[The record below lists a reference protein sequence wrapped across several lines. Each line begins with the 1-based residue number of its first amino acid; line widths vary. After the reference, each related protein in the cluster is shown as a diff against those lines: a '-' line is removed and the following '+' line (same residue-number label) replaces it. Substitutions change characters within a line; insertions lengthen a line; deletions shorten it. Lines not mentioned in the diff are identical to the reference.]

1 MCYTNYY
8 KVFIKGTFMKKTISI
23 LFSILFILILEIGYS
38 DIFIT
43 YLSGECTVD
52 LEGKG
57 QWEKPSIDME
67 LFETSAIRTGQDGAI
82 ELLIDDNIVSFSE
95 NNTVIMEDVLAK
107 IGERKKIGWL
117 KSVTKYAKN
126 MGRGDETY
134 AKTALAGIRGTKSNE
149 DELEWFEN
157 IDEEDP
163 NERFQEGRSLFNEG
177 QYTKAIP
184 LFTELIADVTPGTFH
199 SEIAYY
205 LGVSLFHNLR
215 YQETL
220 YYLNESLTQKDAY
233 YYELALLYSSLAHY
247 FLKDYNGA
255 IEGLDLYKSQFSG
268 GDLLPFAIFMLGK
281 SHREIGERER
291 AMTYFMEIK
300 DNYSTSEVYV
310 DALAEIESL

>member
-1 MCYTNYY
+1 
-8 KVFIKGTFMKKTISI
+8 MKKAILI
-23 LFSILFILILEIGYS
+23 LFSVLFILILEIGYS

-43 YLSGECTVD
+43 YMSGECKVD
-52 LEGKG
+52 VEGNG
-57 QWEKPSIDME
+57 QWKKPSIDME
-67 LFETSAIRTGQDGAI
+67 LFATSVIRTGQDGSMD
-82 ELLIDDNIVSFSE
+82 LLIDDTILSFGE
-95 NNTVIMEDVLAK
+95 NNTVLMEDVLAK

-126 MGRGDETY
+126 VGRGDETY
-134 AKTALAGIRGTKSNE
+134 AKTSLAGIRGNKSNE

-157 IDEEDP
+157 IDEEENPSD
-163 NERFQEGRSLFNEG
+163 RFQKGRSLFNEG

-184 LFTELIADVTPGTFH
+184 LFTELISDEAPGAFH

-205 LGVSLFHNLR
+205 LGVSLFHNLK
-215 YQETL
+215 YTETL
-220 YYLNESLTQKDAY
+220 YYLNESLSQKDAY

-255 IEGLDLYKSQFSG
+255 IDGLGLYKLQFSG

-291 AMTYFMEIK
+291 AMSYFMEIK
-300 DNYSTSEVYV
+300 DKYSTSEVYQDV
-310 DALAEIESL
+310 LAEIESL